1 LTIVDLAGSER
12 ISKSGSNGIRLEEAK
27 KINISVSSLG
37 NCINALAQN
46 QSMQHVPFRD
56 SKLTRILTECLG
68 YLLIFIFSGNSK
80 TAICACVSPY
90 LVNYDETIITLQF
103 ASRAIKIKIHAKKN
117 EKIEMKKIKDTIDEL
132 KKIKDYD
139 LILQENNR
147 IEKDT
152 IDLKNT
158 LTNCKNELRNILK
171 KTKNDEDDPGKNN
184 YSKILNKN

>member
-1 LTIVDLAGSER
+1 
-12 ISKSGSNGIRLEEAK
+12 
-27 KINISVSSLG
+27 
-37 NCINALAQN
+37 
-46 QSMQHVPFRD
+46 
-56 SKLTRILTECLG
+56 
-68 YLLIFIFSGNSK
+68 
-80 TAICACVSPY
+80 
-90 LVNYDETIITLQF
+90 VNYDETIITLQF

-132 KKIKDYD
+132 KKIKNYD

-171 KTKNDEDDPGKNN
+171 KNRNDEDDVGKLI
-184 YSKILNKN
+184 Y